1 MKIALY
7 IEDGLEQ
14 IVLTP
19 ASEAEKDILDRLHQH
34 GRALEIYRGE
44 LYPRTG
50 SGQLRASPESSIIVL
65 HPIGGTAPPP
75 SPKAAPRP
83 ADTNADAAPARD
95 PAPVC
100 DRG

>member
-19 ASEAEKDILDRLHQH
+19 ASEGEKDILDKLHQH

-44 LYPRTG
+44 LYPGTS
-50 SGQLRASPESSIIVL
+50 SGQLRASPDSSIIVL
-65 HPIGGTAPPP
+65 HPIGGSAPPP
-75 SPKAAPRP
+75 CPKTAPCP
-83 ADTNADAAPARD
+83 ADTYADASPARNPAPA
-95 PAPVC
+95 C